1 MTFSREQALRL
12 ATVAAMVT
20 ALAGNAYADELS
32 FNFALSNGT
41 QSASADFTFSADN
54 AMARVTLNIVL
65 TNTMTTNGG
74 PNWLTGLFFNLA
86 GSPTLDYKSTDG
98 HMITLE
104 GTTQSDFFYD
114 AGKTKPGLPADF
126 WAYRGAD
133 HNDFFS
139 GELPFGDQ
147 QYGLG
152 ASGLDVF
159 GLNDVLGDPPD
170 LILPQPAGSDGGILS
185 NESIVGGLQ
194 VPEGHEGRPF
204 VLGSLEFI
212 FELPVDFVLSQV
224 GVGDIVFIFGT
235 GFDEVVLI
243 PLPLPVA
250 MAGAGLMIVVCF
262 RRRLVALAGR

>member
-1 MTFSREQALRL
+1 MIFSRERALRL
-12 ATVAAMVT
+12 ATAAVMMT
-20 ALAGNAYADELS
+20 ALAGNANADELS

-54 AMARVTLNIVL
+54 ALAPVTLSIVL

-74 PNWLTGLFFNLA
+74 PNWLTGLFFDLA

-98 HMITLE
+98 QMITLD

-114 AGKTKPGLPADF
+114 VGKTMPGQPADF
-126 WAYRGAD
+126 WAYRGTD
-133 HNDFFS
+133 QNEFFP

-152 ASGLDVF
+152 AAGLDVF
-159 GLNDVLGDPPD
+159 GLSDILGDPPPF
-170 LILPQPAGSDGGILS
+170 ILPQPAGTDGGILAD
-185 NESIVGGLQ
+185 IDGLS
-194 VPEGHEGRPF
+194 VPGGHEGRPF

-212 FELPVDFVLSQV
+212 FDLPDDFLLSQA
-224 GVGDIVFIFGT
+224 GVSDIAFIFGT

-262 RRRLVALAGR
+262 RRRLVALAK

>member
-1 MTFSREQALRL
+1 MTFSREPSLRL
-12 ATVAAMVT
+12 VTVAAIVT

-32 FNFALSNGT
+32 FQFELSNGT
-41 QSASADFTFSADN
+41 QSASADFTFSAAD
-54 AMARVTLNIVL
+54 ALAPVTLNIVL

-86 GSPTLDYKSTDG
+86 GSPTLNYDHLLAPLLAPDG
-98 HMITLE
+98 MITLE
-104 GTTQSDFFYD
+104 GTTQTPYTD
-114 AGKTKPGLPADF
+114 APPSHF
-126 WAYRGAD
+126 WAYRD
-133 HNDFFS
+133 DLS

-152 ASGLDVF
+152 AAGLDIF
-159 GLNDVLGDPPD
+159 GFAD
-170 LILPQPAGSDGGILS
+170 ILQAIMTGPGPQPAGTDGGILA
-185 NESIVGGLQ
+185 NIDGLS
-194 VPEGHEGRPF
+194 VPGGHEGRPF
-204 VLGSLEFI
+204 VLGSLVFI
-212 FELPVDFVLSQV
+212 FDLPEDFLLSQV

-262 RRRLVALAGR
+262 RRRLVALAVK

>member
-1 MTFSREQALRL
+1 MIFSRERALRL
-12 ATVAAMVT
+12 ATAAVMMT
-20 ALAGNAYADELS
+20 ALAGNANADELS

-54 AMARVTLNIVL
+54 ALAPVTLSIVL

-74 PNWLTGLFFNLA
+74 PNWLTGLFFDLA

-98 HMITLE
+98 QMITLD

-114 AGKTKPGLPADF
+114 VGKTMPGQPADF
-126 WAYRGAD
+126 WAYRGTD
-133 HNDFFS
+133 QNEFFP

-152 ASGLDVF
+152 AAGLDVF
-159 GLNDVLGDPPD
+159 GLSDILGAPPSF
-170 LILPQPAGSDGGILS
+170 ILPQPAGADGGILTARLPG
-185 NESIVGGLQ
+185 ELT

-204 VLGSLEFI
+204 VLGSLVFEFLL
-212 FELPVDFVLSQV
+212 EDFILSQA
-224 GVGDIVFIFGT
+224 GVSDIAFIFGT

-262 RRRLVALAGR
+262 RRRLVALAK

>member
-1 MTFSREQALRL
+1 MTSSRKQALCL
-12 ATVAAMVT
+12 VTAAAVVT

-32 FNFALSNGT
+32 FHFDLSNGT
-41 QSASADFTFSADN
+41 QSASADFTFSDAGSGP
-54 AMARVTLNIVL
+54 VTLNIVL

-86 GSPTLDYKSTDG
+86 GAPTLDYQSTAG
-98 HMITLE
+98 NMITLQ

-114 AGKTKPGLPADF
+114 PANEKQPGLPADF
-126 WAYRGAD
+126 WAYRD
-133 HNDFFS
+133 DLS

-152 ASGLDVF
+152 ASGLDIF
-159 GLNDVLGDPPD
+159 GLNDILGDPPN
-170 LILPQPAGSDGGILS
+170 LILPQPAGTDGGILAD
-185 NESIVGGLQ
+185 IDGLQ

-212 FELPVDFVLSQV
+212 FELPWDFDLSEASV
-224 GVGDIVFIFGT
+224 SDIAFIFGT
-235 GFDEVVLI
+235 GFDETVLLI
-243 PLPLPVA
+243 PLPLPAA

>member
-1 MTFSREQALRL
+1 MTSSREQALRL
-12 ATVAAMVT
+12 ATAAAVLT

-41 QSASADFTFSADN
+41 QSASADFTFSAEN
-54 AMARVTLNIVL
+54 ALAPVTLSIVL
-65 TNTMTTNGG
+65 TNTMTTNDG

-86 GSPTLDYKSTDG
+86 GSPMLDYKSTDG

-114 AGKTKPGLPADF
+114 LGKTMPGRPADF
-126 WAYRGAD
+126 WAYRGTD
-133 HNDFFS
+133 QNEFFP

-152 ASGLDVF
+152 AAGFDVF
-159 GLNDVLGDPPD
+159 GLSDILGDPPNF
-170 LILPQPAGSDGGILS
+170 ILPQPAGSDGGILAD
-185 NESIVGGLQ
+185 IDGLS

-204 VLGSLEFI
+204 VLGPLEFI
-212 FELPVDFVLSQV
+212 FDLPDDFLLSEVD
-224 GVGDIVFIFGT
+224 VGDVAFVFGT
-235 GFDEVVLI
+235 GFEEVVLI